1 MGTDPSADS
10 GAKTDRGGTMP
21 PSLGRDWHE
30 GDKSKRVQS
39 VAYIKLCLMGRDI
52 TNRKVQFRLNHYKNA
67 PFVCVFKL
75 SQTNVMR
82 STPA

>member
-39 VAYIKLCLMGRDI
+39 VAYI
-52 TNRKVQFRLNHYKNA
+52 TNRKVHFRLNHY
-67 PFVCVFKL
+67 
-75 SQTNVMR
+75 STR
-82 STPA
+82 SGASLQNLEEPESLET